1 MYADLTFSFWLP
13 CLHIKAFVCV
23 TSSGSDARVMSVGMG
38 EKYYFANDKEN
49 GRTKME
55 ILLEVIHKLCRDSF
69 RTWRGSIKENNI
81 DFDALNMFPLI

>member
-1 MYADLTFSFWLP
+1 MLFFVVVVVVVVFKVLALSFSL
-13 CLHIKAFVCV
+13 CNSGIKAFVCV

-69 RTWRGSIKENNI
+69 RT
-81 DFDALNMFPLI
+81 